1 MKDDDEDTTRL
12 VEDDRRRQQLMAQEQ
27 VIDDDLALIR
37 EREEQI
43 RELEVG
49 LYSLKQFQYYMT
61 DDDNS

>member
-1 MKDDDEDTTRL
+1 
-12 VEDDRRRQQLMAQEQ
+12 MAQEQ
-27 VIDDDLALIR
+27 VIDDDLTLVR

-49 LYSLKQFQYYMT
+49 LYSLKQFQYDMT